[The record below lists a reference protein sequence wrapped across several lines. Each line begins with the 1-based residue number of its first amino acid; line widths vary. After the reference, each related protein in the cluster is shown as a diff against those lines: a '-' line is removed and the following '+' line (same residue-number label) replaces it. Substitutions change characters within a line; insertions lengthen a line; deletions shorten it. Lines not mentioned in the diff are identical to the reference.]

1 MKSLRERLARIE
13 AADARPDF
21 WLDLGDGYVTCGRT
35 GERLSR
41 DAFRLRFGSEVLNFT
56 FEVDSAAGTHDPRH

>member
-13 AADARPDF
+13 GASAQPEF
-21 WLDLGDGYVTCGRT
+21 WLDLGDGHLTRGRT

-41 DAFRLRFGSEVLNFT
+41 DAFRLWFGSRIFTFT
-56 FEVDSAAGTHDPRH
+56 FELDSARAQS